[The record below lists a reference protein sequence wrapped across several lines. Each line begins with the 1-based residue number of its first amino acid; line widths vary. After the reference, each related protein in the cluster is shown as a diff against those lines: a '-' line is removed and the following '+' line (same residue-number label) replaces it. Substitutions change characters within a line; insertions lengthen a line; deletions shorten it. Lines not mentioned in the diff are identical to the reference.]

1 MKVVF
6 VPPNAL
12 GFDFGGGEVQTLA
25 TRRALE
31 DLGVSVRPYDPW
43 DCELF
48 RNIDLVHLF
57 GAPAAHSTITKV
69 LVSRGIPYA
78 VSSIFYVPEGRLS
91 LLARGLM
98 TRLRGTTARM
108 VGQMLRDA
116 TLVLPNSTAEA
127 DMVWLCFGVPPERLH
142 VIPNGV
148 DPAYLGAGEGFR
160 RQFLSEF
167 IREGERFVLSV
178 GRIQRHKNTLS
189 LLRAA
194 LKCGVK
200 VVLIGKPDYSPAETP
215 HTDRTL
221 KLVSQ
226 YPDRF
231 RHVEGFPLGS
241 RELADA
247 YAAAYVHALVSRSE
261 TTGLASLEAGLN
273 GANLLVGEC
282 KPVRE
287 YFEGIADFAD
297 SRDESDIAS
306 QLAKTVAR
314 PRNAFGQAQVIAEK
328 FSWRGA
334 GTRTLAAYETALEAF
349 CRP

>member
-12 GFDFGGGEVQTLA
+12 GFNFGGGEVQTLA

-43 DCELF
+43 DRELF
-48 RNIDLVHLF
+48 HKIDLVHLF

-69 LVSRGIPYA
+69 LVSRGIPYV
-78 VSSIFYVPEGRLS
+78 VSSIFYVPEGRLR
-91 LLARGLM
+91 LIVRRAL

-108 VGQMLRDA
+108 VSQMLRDA
-116 TLVLPNSTAEA
+116 ALVLPNSTAEA
-127 DMVWLCFGVPPERLH
+127 EMVRLCFGVAPERLH

-148 DPAYLGAGEGFR
+148 DPAYLGDGEGFR

-167 IREGERFVLSV
+167 VREEERFVLSV

-194 LKCGVK
+194 LRCGVK
-200 VVLIGKPDYSPAETP
+200 VLLIGKPDYSYPETA
-215 HTDRTL
+215 HTDRAL
-221 KLVSQ
+221 KVVSQ
-226 YPDRF
+226 YPDRI
-231 RHVEGFPLGS
+231 RHVAGFPLGS

-247 YAAAYVHALVSRSE
+247 YAAAHVHALVSHSE
-261 TTGLASLEAGLN
+261 TTGLVSLEAGLN

-297 SRDESDIAS
+297 SRDESDIAN
-306 QLAKTVAR
+306 QLAKAIAR

-328 FSWRGA
+328 FSWRGT
-334 GTRTLAAYETALEAF
+334 GTRTLAAYRTALEAT
-349 CRP
+349 